1 MLIFFFILENN
12 ITPTNPMKH
21 LKIIVVLSFLC
32 YSTMSQAQQTAS
44 WSSFYE
50 NGFIWNPAL
59 TARWNAW
66 ELSATLRQEW
76 SGFQDAP
83 EYGTVGFQYPFIRN
97 KIKTT
102 IGAYAETDK
111 VGPYESVGLGGT
123 YTYKLYTGLFGIR
136 DGVLTLGLGAKINQ
150 FRFNA
155 LNLVSYDGIESDFT
169 IPEDGYKYYR
179 PNVSFGVFYNSVSD
193 FYSHFPHFYFGA
205 SITNALP
212 YGSEIPPYGSWQS
225 VPHVHLHGG
234 MRLKKSK
241 RSDSYVEPSVMVSY
255 AYTKVI
261 NVMANVRYEKE
272 QKYWA
277 AIGGVS
283 NGEVFAQAGLIF
295 NDQSVLGWLVNDGL
309 LRIGTKVDYSLGS
322 IGQFAGMGYEAY
334 VAYMFSE
341 EPY

>member
-1 MLIFFFILENN
+1 MKQLI
-12 ITPTNPMKH
+12 
-21 LKIIVVLSFLC
+21 IIVVLFLC
-32 YSTMSQAQQTAS
+32 GISFQSSAQQTPT

-66 ELSATLRQEW
+66 EVSSTLRQEW

-83 EYGTVGFQYPFIRN
+83 QYGTVGFQYPFIQN

-136 DGVLTLGLGAKINQ
+136 DGVLTLGLSAKVNQ

-155 LNLVSYDGIESDFT
+155 DNLVSFDGLESDVS
-169 IPEDGYKYYR
+169 IPDNGFQYYR

-193 FYSHFPHFYFGA
+193 FYSHLPHFYFGA
-205 SITNALP
+205 SITNVLP
-212 YGSEIPPYGSWQS
+212 YENEISSYGSWKS
-225 VPHVHLHGG
+225 VPHAHFHGG

-241 RSDSYVEPSVMVSY
+241 RSNSYIEPSLMVSY
-255 AYTKVI
+255 AFTKAI
-261 NVMANVRYEKE
+261 NVMGNIRYEKE

-277 AIGGVS
+277 SLGGVT
-283 NGEVFAQAGLIF
+283 NGEVFVQAGLIF
-295 NDQSVLGWLVNDGL
+295 NDQSILGWLVNDGL

>member
-193 FYSHFPHFYFGA
+193 FYS
-205 SITNALP
+205 
-212 YGSEIPPYGSWQS
+212 Q
-225 VPHVHLHGG
+225 
-234 MRLKKSK
+234 
-241 RSDSYVEPSVMVSY
+241 
-255 AYTKVI
+255 
-261 NVMANVRYEKE
+261 
-272 QKYWA
+272 A